1 MTEDDLFI
9 LSPASPATVAEAAC
23 SGCGGDLG
31 VPWSK
36 GDLKRGELAALYLGG
51 ADDGSR
57 LPLQSRP
64 AAYWPDGSIKWS
76 LHSAVCPEGSTA
88 GYTLERSAGQRA
100 VHAAFQVS
108 VEETE
113 EAYIVDTGSIRC
125 TVVKHGPGVISRI
138 IRRGTAESGGPDGD
152 HGYSG
157 AAETG
162 LGSGAGVSKL
172 VCSGS
177 ELVCLREQRDI
188 LSGELTLRQER
199 FTGVTLK
206 ASLEEQGPVRAVIR
220 LDGRHRSTRGPGN
233 GFLIL

>member
-1 MTEDDLFI
+1 MTS
-9 LSPASPATVAEAAC
+9 LSSALPVQLRWLNPPAAAA
-23 SGCGGDLG
+23 GVTWG

-36 GDLKRGELAALYLGG
+36 GDLKRGELAALCLSG
-51 ADDGSR
+51 ADDGSC

-88 GYTLERSAGQRA
+88 GYRLERSAGQNA
-100 VHAAFQVS
+100 VPAVFGVS
-108 VEETE
+108 VAETE

-138 IRRGTAESGGPDGD
+138 MRRDTAESGGPDSD
-152 HGYSG
+152 CGYSG
-157 AAETG
+157 ASEAGLG
-162 LGSGAGVSKL
+162 LGSGKM

-188 LSGELTLRQER
+188 LSG
-199 FTGVTLK
+199 
-206 ASLEEQGPVRAVIR
+206 S
-220 LDGRHRSTRGPGN
+220 
-233 GFLIL
+233 